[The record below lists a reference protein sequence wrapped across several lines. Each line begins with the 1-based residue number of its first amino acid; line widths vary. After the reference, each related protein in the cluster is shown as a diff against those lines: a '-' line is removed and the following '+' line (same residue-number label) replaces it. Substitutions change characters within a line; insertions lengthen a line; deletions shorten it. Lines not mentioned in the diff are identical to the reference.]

1 MEAQNFKGNISFMK
15 TQTVTMSFM
24 ELLALRKA
32 KLCGKYQAPEVVT
45 ERELL
50 EVEEEMME
58 GVRGETSEEV
68 MEERNKREEPKIG
81 GKQRKNISIVKKLK
95 PIEDSG
101 AKSLAPQNGTIKTSA
116 GFMLVSQP
124 DQGEA
129 AENVEVLENKTRGK
143 KRTLSD
149 RLQEPIKVKKAGRCK
164 KVNITSWRNQVLT
177 MKKKASRM
185 QIEAGTEPN
194 FLIIMFNNV
203 QDPFSSNPSASAGKY
218 LTYGEGPIKEK
229 LIKEGLKFDK
239 SIYLMANNYNFA
251 EETVIEENTPEENQ
265 VDEQLVENSPIR
277 VDGERRVKKMRI
289 GLEEP
294 KRSEAQEKVAQHQRR
309 MEEEEENKVERGD
322 SSKGLKVTDEAV
334 HEAMR
339 REKVAKK
346 WRPKKVATPGTFLD
360 TLRMSSSEEEE

>member
-1 MEAQNFKGNISFMK
+1 
-15 TQTVTMSFM
+15 MSFM
-24 ELLALRKA
+24 ELSALRKA
-32 KLCGKYQAPEVVT
+32 KFCVKYQAPEGVT
-45 ERELL
+45 ERELQ
-50 EVEEEMME
+50 EVGEEMME
-58 GVRGETSEEV
+58 GVRGDTSEEV

-81 GKQRKNISIVKKLK
+81 GNQRKNLSSIVKKLK

-101 AKSLAPQNGTIKTSA
+101 AKSWTPKNGTIKASA
-116 GFMLVSQP
+116 GFMLVNLQ
-124 DQGEA
+124 DQE
-129 AENVEVLENKTRGK
+129 ETSEIVEVLANNTKGK

-339 REKVAKK
+339 QEKVAKK